1 MNVCITLD
9 VDWAPD
15 VAIADCLD
23 LLSRFGVKATIF
35 GTHKTDV
42 LSGLSTSQFELGI
55 HPNFNFLLGG
65 QTGCVND
72 IIDDVMAI
80 FPEARGLRSHSLTQ
94 SSSILD
100 HAHKRGIVYDAN
112 LYHPEQARPYLD
124 FSGLLRFT
132 FGWVDLGLLLDEKP
146 FEIESLSLKDSFPN
160 ILDFHP
166 IHVFLNTPTV
176 AAYSA
181 AKNALHD
188 VKALERNRNTAVPG
202 VRDLFIAT
210 LRFIAEQNLNH
221 KTLDE
226 LANKFLE

>member
-42 LSGLSTSQFELGI
+42 LSGLSSSQFELGI

-132 FGWVDLGLLLDEKP
+132 FGWADWGLLFDEKP

-166 IHVFLNTPTV
+166 IHVFLNTESLDRYERTR
-176 AAYSA
+176 
-181 AKNALHD
+181 ALHQD
-188 VKALERNRNTAVPG
+188 PKELIKHRYDGYGTRSRLIELLELSKSV
-202 VRDLFIAT
+202 L
-210 LRFIAEQNLNH
+210 EQ
-221 KTLDE
+221 
-226 LANKFLE
+226 